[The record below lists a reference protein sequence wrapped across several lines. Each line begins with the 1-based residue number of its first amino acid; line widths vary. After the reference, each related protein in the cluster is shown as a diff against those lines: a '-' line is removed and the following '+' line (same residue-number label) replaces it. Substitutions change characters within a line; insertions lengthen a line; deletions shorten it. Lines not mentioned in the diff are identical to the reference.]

1 MTRDT
6 ITVLDTTLRDGEQSA
21 GINLNR
27 QDKVDIARM
36 LEQLKVDVIEAGF
49 AASSESDF
57 EAIKAVAREIKDS
70 TVCSLSRAVERD
82 IDLTAEAVRGARSG
96 RIHIVLSTSPVHMK
110 YKLQQAPEAVL
121 EQGVRAVQYAR
132 RYSSDIE
139 FSCEDASRS
148 EFEFLA
154 RMVEAIIRAGVTTV
168 SLPDTVGFA
177 MPPEYGSL
185 IGRLIEQV
193 PNSDQATFSAHCHDD
208 LGLAVA
214 NSLSAIA
221 AGARQVECTIN
232 GIGERAGNASLEE
245 IVMAIR
251 TRYDHLKVRTGLD
264 TRYLVPASRLVSERT
279 GFVVQPN
286 KAIVGRNAFAHES
299 GIHQDGMLK
308 NPLTYQIMA
317 PETVGGED
325 YQLVLGKHSG
335 RAGYRAQMERLGV
348 QFASEAALGEAF
360 HRFKKLADQK
370 LHLDD
375 DDLLATAM
383 KEDEPHVA

>member
-6 ITVLDTTLRDGEQSA
+6 ITILDTTLRDGEQSP
-21 GINLNR
+21 GINLNL

-49 AASSESDF
+49 AASSEGDF
-57 EAIKAVAREIKDS
+57 EAIKAVAREVKDS
-70 TVCSLSRAVERD
+70 TICSLSRAVERD

-110 YKLQQAPEAVL
+110 YKLQAEPQAVL
-121 EQGVRAVQYAR
+121 EQAVWAIKYAR
-132 RYSSDIE
+132 RYGSDIE

-154 RMVEAIIRAGVTTV
+154 RVVEAVIDAGATTV
-168 SLPDTVGFA
+168 SLPDTVGVA

-185 IGRLIEQV
+185 IGRLLNEV
-193 PNSDQATFSAHCHDD
+193 PNADRATLSAHCHDD

-214 NSLSAIA
+214 NSLSAVA

-251 TRYDHLKVRTGLD
+251 TRHDYLKVRTGLE
-264 TRYLVPASRLVSERT
+264 TRYLVPTSRLVSERT
-279 GFVVQPN
+279 GFDVQPN

-317 PETVGGED
+317 PETVGGQD

-335 RAGYRAQMERLGV
+335 RAGFRAQMERLGV
-348 QFASEAALGEAF
+348 QFDSEAALGDAF
-360 HRFKKLADQK
+360 RRFKKIADQK
-370 LHLDD
+370 AHLDD
-375 DDLLATAM
+375 RDLMSTVK
-383 KEDEPHVA
+383 KENEHVY

>member
-6 ITVLDTTLRDGEQSA
+6 VTVLDTTLRDGEQSP
-21 GINLNR
+21 GINLNL
-27 QDKVDIARM
+27 QDKVDIALI

-49 AASSESDF
+49 AASSEGDF
-57 EAIKAVAREIKDS
+57 EAIKAVARAVKDT
-70 TVCSLSRAVERD
+70 TVCSLSRAVEHD
-82 IDLTAEAVRGARSG
+82 IDRTVEAIRPARSG

-110 YKLQQAPEAVL
+110 YKLQQQPEAVI

-132 RYSSDIE
+132 RHGSDIE

-154 RMVEAIIRAGVTTV
+154 RMVEAVIAAGATTV
-168 SLPDTVGFA
+168 SLPDTVGVA
-177 MPPEYGSL
+177 MPAEY
-185 IGRLIEQV
+185 GRLIARLMNEV
-193 PNSDQATFSAHCHDD
+193 PNADRATFSAHCHDD

-214 NSLSAIA
+214 NSLSAIQ

-251 TRYDHLKVRTGLD
+251 TRHDFFQLRTNLE
-264 TRYLVPASRLVSERT
+264 TRHLVPASRLVSTRT
-279 GFVVQPN
+279 GFAVQPN

-335 RAGYRAQMERLGV
+335 RAGFRAQMERLGV
-348 QFASEAALGEAF
+348 TFASDDALGDAF
-360 HRFKKLADQK
+360 RRFKKITDQK
-370 LHLDD
+370 AHLDD
-375 DDLLATAM
+375 RDLLSTVKQEEGSHA
-383 KEDEPHVA
+383 

>member
-1 MTRDT
+1 MSRDT
-6 ITVLDTTLRDGEQSA
+6 VTILDTTLRDGEQSP
-21 GINLNR
+21 GINLNL
-27 QDKVDIARM
+27 QDKVAIALM

-49 AASSESDF
+49 AASSEGDF
-57 EAIKAVAREIKDS
+57 EAIKAVAREVKD
-70 TVCSLSRAVERD
+70 TTICSLSRAVERD
-82 IDLTAEAVRGARSG
+82 IDRTAEAVRGARNG

-110 YKLQQAPEAVL
+110 YKLQQEPQAVL
-121 EQGVRAVQYAR
+121 EQGVWAVKYAR
-132 RYSSDIE
+132 RYGSDIE

-154 RMVEAIIRAGVTTV
+154 RMVEAVIEAGATTV
-168 SLPDTVGFA
+168 SLPDTVGVA
-177 MPPEYGSL
+177 MPAEYGAL
-185 IGRLIEQV
+185 MARLLNEV
-193 PNSDQATFSAHCHDD
+193 PNADKATFSAHCHDD

-214 NSLSAIA
+214 NSLSAIQ

-245 IVMAIR
+245 IVMALR
-251 TRYDHLKVRTGLD
+251 TRHDFFHLKTNLE
-264 TRYLVPASRLVSERT
+264 TRYLVPTSRVVSMRT
-279 GFVVQPN
+279 GFDVQPN

-348 QFASEAALGEAF
+348 KFATDDALGDAF
-360 HRFKKLADQK
+360 RRFKKIADQK

-375 DDLLATAM
+375 RDLLSTV
-383 KEDEPHVA
+383 KKDEEPHVY

>member
-1 MTRDT
+1 MTRDM

-96 RIHIVLSTSPVHMK
+96 RIHIVLSTSPVHMR

-121 EQGVRAVQYAR
+121 EQGVHAVKHAR
-132 RYSSDIE
+132 RYSDDIE

-148 EFEFLA
+148 ESEFLA
-154 RMVEAIIRAGVTTV
+154 RIVEAIIAAGVTTV
-168 SLPDTVGFA
+168 SLPDTVGYA

-185 IGRLIEQV
+185 IGRLIAQV
-193 PNSDQATFSAHCHDD
+193 PNSDKATFSAHCHND
-208 LGLAVA
+208 L
-214 NSLSAIA
+214 
-221 AGARQVECTIN
+221 QVECTIN

-251 TRYDHLKVRTGLD
+251 TRHDHLEVRTGLE

-317 PETVGGED
+317 PETVGGQD

-335 RAGYRAQMERLGV
+335 RAGYRARMERLGV
-348 QFASEAALGEAF
+348 RFSSEDALSEAF
-360 HRFKKLADQK
+360 RRFKKLCDQK

-375 DDLLATAM
+375 KDLLATAK
-383 KEDEPHVA
+383 KEEEPHVA

>member
-1 MTRDT
+1 MTRET
-6 ITVLDTTLRDGEQSA
+6 ITILDTTLRDGEQSP
-21 GINLNR
+21 GIHLNR

-57 EAIKAVAREIKDS
+57 EAIKAVAREVKDS
-70 TVCSLSRAVERD
+70 TICSLSRAVARD

-110 YKLQQAPEAVL
+110 YKLQMQPEAVL
-121 EQGVRAVQYAR
+121 DQGVWAVQYAR
-132 RYSSDIE
+132 RYGSDIE

-148 EFEFLA
+148 DFEFLA
-154 RMVEAIIRAGVTTV
+154 RIVEAVIRAGATTV

-177 MPPEYGSL
+177 MPPEYGNL
-185 IGRLIEQV
+185 IGRLMREV
-193 PNSDQATFSAHCHDD
+193 PNADKATFSAHCHDD

-214 NSLSAIA
+214 NSLSAVA

-251 TRYDHLKVRTGLD
+251 TRHDHLQVRTGLE
-264 TRYLVPASRLVSERT
+264 TRYLVPVSRLVAMRT
-279 GFVVQPN
+279 GFEVQPN

-317 PETVGGED
+317 PEVVGGQD

-335 RAGYRAQMERLGV
+335 RAGFRAQMERLGV
-348 QFASEAALGEAF
+348 RFVSEDALGEAF
-360 HRFKKLADQK
+360 RRFKKIAEQK
-370 LHLDD
+370 AHLDD
-375 DDLLATAM
+375 QDLLSTVAGEA
-383 KEDEPHVA
+383 EPHVH